1 MYPQTED
8 EIRRTN
14 IFLAV
19 LYGGLLILAYWG
31 GTQLSS
37 FIFRQFLSSFTPA
50 MENAFR
56 EPWAAISMQDSL
68 YLAESNLGNL
78 PPEKLP
84 KGANRMVSLWKWDGI
99 AWNKAADIENL
110 DGLFTVGDRLVGV
123 RDGRLIPFKGLVPG
137 EPAAYQFPKH
147 YKVTACSDSLAILSS
162 WCSNP
167 YQYQYPGFA
176 GDPKTIECNDS
187 LRFERLDSD
196 LKSIEE
202 GSFHNDQALNLYA
215 ESKQIIEL
223 ACLGET
229 VYVFWTP
236 FKYDPEHNRIKPDLL
251 YAPINKEGLA
261 EQNLFPYDVMSY
273 HIFRSPSRMVLVTR
287 KPAFSE
293 KNGRS
298 PNLQVAELID
308 GKWVDLPNLE
318 IPSMSGF
325 GLNLV
330 DYRGNLHAFYS
341 GFRGVGWQELSG
353 QQWRDRS
360 QEVHGA
366 GQGIQGMSV
375 KLMKLMPLAWGITIG
390 FYAIVMIMAHFHFR
404 AKKNPQ
410 IATGA
415 WQGELAPIFHRSAAY
430 AIDRVLVD
438 TPRLGFLVFMFL
450 KFEDVMARPLFGVLT
465 IWLWVLGAW
474 LLPIIYFVICEN
486 KWGKTLGKKI
496 MGLRVVTVEGRPPG
510 FWAVFLRNILR
521 IVDDILVY
529 IPVVASVAATQ
540 KYQRIGDLA
549 GKTMVVKEPWLRVK
563 SSPAIWRP
571 SVIAQAPPVQPR
583 AEASKP
589 GPARSLTKPDV
600 KL

>member
-31 GTQLSS
+31 STLLSGFILRSYFSS
-37 FIFRQFLSSFTPA
+37 FQPA
-50 MENAFR
+50 MENIFR
-56 EPWAAISMQDSL
+56 EPWAAISTQDTL

-84 KGANRMVSLWKWDGI
+84 KGAKRMVSLRKWDGI

-123 RDGRLIPFKGLVPG
+123 REGRLIPFNGLVPG
-137 EPAAYQFPKH
+137 EPAAYQLPKH
-147 YKVTACSDSLAILSS
+147 YKLTACSNSLAILSS
-162 WCSNP
+162 WCSDP
-167 YQYQYPGFA
+167 SQYQDPSFA
-176 GDPKTIECNDS
+176 GDPKTIECNNS
-187 LRFERLDSD
+187 LRFDRLDSD

-202 GSFHNDQALNLYA
+202 GSFHNDKGLDLYA

-223 ACLGET
+223 ACQGET

-236 FKYDPEHNRIKPDLL
+236 FIYDPEHNRIKPDLL
-251 YAPINKEGLA
+251 YAPINKEGLG
-261 EQNLFPYDVMSY
+261 EQNLFPNDVMSY
-273 HIFRSPSRMVLVTR
+273 HIVRSPSRMVLVTR

-308 GKWVDLPNLE
+308 GKWMDLPDLV
-318 IPSMSGF
+318 IGGF
-325 GLNLV
+325 SSNLNLV
-330 DYRGNLHAFYS
+330 DYRGNLHAFYSS

-353 QQWRDRS
+353 QQWHDRS

-366 GQGIQGMSV
+366 GQGMQGMLV
-375 KLMKLMPLAWGITIG
+375 KLMKFMPLSWGITIG

-404 AKKNPQ
+404 VKKNPK
-410 IATGA
+410 IVAGV
-415 WQGELAPIFHRSAAY
+415 WQGDLAPIFQRSAAY

-438 TPRLGFLVFMFL
+438 TPRLGFLVFMAL

-465 IWLWVLGAW
+465 IWLGVLGAW

-486 KWGKTLGKKI
+486 TWSKTLGKKI
-496 MGLRVVTVEGRPPG
+496 MGLRVVTLEGRPPG
-510 FWAVFLRNILR
+510 FREVVLRNILR
-521 IVDDILVY
+521 IVDDGLVY
-529 IPVVASVAATQ
+529 ISVVASVAATE

-563 SSPAIWRP
+563 SSPVIQRP
-571 SVIAQAPPVQPR
+571 PAIAQTPPVQPR

-589 GPARSLTKPDV
+589 GPARSLTKTDV